1 MTKTTAMDG
10 CGTSRSESTLHSSKV
25 SLLLSS
31 LIPERANCVSSS
43 RHLLLVLLS
52 LLLSSAEARLGGKGH
67 RRRHTDPVRE
77 HQGQQHINEAPNNQ
91 IEGSNGKR
99 EVGEEF
105 AAKYPTIAAEIIRR
119 RRQEQRERLHVGQD
133 DESEGRYYLDT
144 QDSDGIVDLSQSRDL
159 QQQLTVASVNDSD
172 STNKPLITLTLSKQP
187 SSSSKAVD
195 TILQNQVS
203 NLKATKGLNQRGAQT
218 LDVEFLLDRTEAERQ
233 TKTRFQVQIN
243 LVALAMGRTDGLS
256 ITAQEEGGEV
266 VNGSVT
272 GVNKLIVSEHPGAG
286 GGADGGAHHKHDGLH
301 LLAVAPPSKPPASLT
316 PPLVDETILPP

>member
-1 MTKTTAMDG
+1 MKKRQRTTTTKTTAMDS
-10 CGTSRSESTLHSSKV
+10 CGISRSESTLHSSKG

-31 LIPERANCVSSS
+31 LVPARANCISSS

-52 LLLSSAEARLGGKGH
+52 LLLSSAETRLVGKGH
-67 RRRHTDPVRE
+67 
-77 HQGQQHINEAPNNQ
+77 QQYINEASNNQ
-91 IEGSNGKR
+91 IEGPNGKR
-99 EVGEEF
+99 EVREEF
-105 AAKYPTIAAEIIRR
+105 AAKYPAISAEIIRR

-133 DESEGRYYLDT
+133 NESEGRYYLDT

-159 QQQLTVASVNDSD
+159 QQQLTVTSVNDND

-187 SSSSKAVD
+187 SSLSQAVD

-272 GVNKLIVSEHPGAG
+272 GVDKLIVSEYPGAD

-301 LLAVAPPSKPPASLT
+301 LVAVAPPSKPPAPLT
-316 PPLVDETILPP
+316 RPLVDETMLPP